1 MKKIFVIATFALV
14 AGFFAVSCS
23 STNLETDQVGWS
35 GYTST
40 VVKDYN
46 AVGIVKAS
54 STEKI
59 TKTFFN
65 KNVEGSRVL
74 YAQLMDEAAKL
85 GANDIINIRIDRKKE
100 KSSSSKTTVY
110 TYTATAVA
118 IKYKDYVAP
127 IVDDEPV
134 PVLGNEKTNSVR
146 EAGPD
151 IK

>member
-1 MKKIFVIATFALV
+1 MKKTFVFAAFALV
-14 AGFFAVSCS
+14 AGLFAVSCS
-23 STNLETDQVGWS
+23 STNLQTNQVGWS
-35 GYTST
+35 GYTNI
-40 VVKDYN
+40 VVKDYD

-65 KNVEGSRVL
+65 KKVEGSRVL
-74 YAQLMDEAAKL
+74 YAQLMDEAVKL
-85 GANDIINIRIDRKKE
+85 GANDIINVRIDRKKE
-100 KSSSSKTTVY
+100 ESSSSKATVY

-127 IVDDEPV
+127 IVGDEPDSA
-134 PVLGNEKTNSVR
+134 LGSGKTNSVR

-151 IK
+151 LK